1 MIAGGKPAGARTMHN
16 VEKLNIRQDAGGAV
30 ISVKAVPGASRDK
43 VAGVLG
49 DCLKITTSAAA
60 EKGKANAAVAKA
72 LAEALGVEPRR
83 VELAAGPKR
92 PRKDFRILDMPPAE
106 LRRRLCDT

>member
-1 MIAGGKPAGARTMHN
+1 MDTSNINLRDGKDGVVVP
-16 VEKLNIRQDAGGAV
+16 
-30 ISVKAVPGASRDK
+30 VKVVPGASRDK